1 MPQPLS
7 WETYQLPLADIAAAS
22 KVRFVVPSSGYLRKV
37 ACTLSGAL
45 ANGNATLTVSVNN
58 TALSPT
64 IVVTS
69 AGSAEGDYDF
79 AEYFTPVKEG
89 DWIEV
94 ETDGGGDSTVPV
106 TIAITLSA

>member
-7 WETYQLPLADIAAAS
+7 WRTYQLPLADIAAAS
-22 KVRFVVPSSGYLRKV
+22 KVRFLVPQSGYLRKV

-45 ANGNATLTVSVNN
+45 ASADAVLTVSVNN
-58 TALSPT
+58 TALTPT
-64 IVVTS
+64 ITVTS
-69 AGSAEGDYDF
+69 SGSAEGDYDS

-106 TIAITLSA
+106 TIAITLSS

>member
-7 WETYQLPLADIAAAS
+7 WRTYQLPLADVAAAS
-22 KVRFVVPSSGYLRKV
+22 SVRFLVPQSGYLRKV

-45 ANGNATLTVSVNN
+45 ASANAILTVSLNN
-58 TALSPT
+58 TNLSPT
-64 IVVTS
+64 ITVTS
-69 AGSAEGDYDF
+69 SGSAEGDYDF
-79 AEYFTPVKEG
+79 GEYFVAVKEG

-94 ETDGGGDSTVPV
+94 TTDGGGDSTVPV